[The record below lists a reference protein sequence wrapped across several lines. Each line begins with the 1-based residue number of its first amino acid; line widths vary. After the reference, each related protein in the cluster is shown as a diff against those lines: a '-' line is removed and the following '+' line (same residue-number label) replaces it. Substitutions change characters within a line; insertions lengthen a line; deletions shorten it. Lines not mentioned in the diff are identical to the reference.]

1 MKLSSFINENNKH
14 LATAD
19 ALDLLGKMM
28 QYDHDLRP
36 TAEECMSH
44 PYFNEVREESD
55 WSIGKGDFKWTRVID
70 SFYILN

>member
-1 MKLSSFINENNKH
+1 MGLERHLGQHKPIKLSGFVNENNKH

-36 TAEECMSH
+36 TAEECMKH
-44 PYFNEVREESD
+44 PYFNEIREE
-55 WSIGKGDFKWTRVID
+55 INK
-70 SFYILN
+70 